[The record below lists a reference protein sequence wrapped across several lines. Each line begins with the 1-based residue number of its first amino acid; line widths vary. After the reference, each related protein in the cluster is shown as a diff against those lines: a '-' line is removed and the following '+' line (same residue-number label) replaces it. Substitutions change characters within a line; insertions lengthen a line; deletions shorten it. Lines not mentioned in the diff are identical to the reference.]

1 MVFPLF
7 IPALQGVSVLRAARR
22 MPVLR
27 RVSSA
32 PLLRNEAG
40 QSGSGKA
47 RWAKAAAALGG
58 TFYAA
63 GESGFIVAANAVH
76 A

>member
-1 MVFPLF
+1 
-7 IPALQGVSVLRAARR
+7 

-32 PLLRNEAG
+32 PLLRNETG

-47 RWAKAAAALGG
+47 SWAKAAAAFGG
-58 TFYAA
+58 TLYAS
-63 GESGFIVAANAVH
+63 GESGFIVADTAVH